1 MWNIITSMPDSNL
14 SRAKLIPWAVLVLI
28 STTAAAAADPPKLPH
43 ASPQSVGMSAEHLAL
58 IDQVVAEGLDAK
70 LMPGCVVL
78 VGRHG
83 KIVHF
88 QAYGNRRVEPDTLPM
103 TRDTVFDMAS
113 ITKPVATA
121 TSMMILLDRG
131 KFRLHDRVSQHLP
144 DFGQNDKAR
153 ITIQQL
159 LTHQSG
165 LIADNPLDD
174 YRQGADEAWRRIWK
188 LSSQAE
194 PGTKFVYSDVNFLV
208 VGELVRKL
216 SGQSVA
222 EFARDNIFQPLGMRE
237 TGFLP
242 PAGLKHRAAP
252 TEERAGQWI
261 QGEVHDPRAYHLG
274 GVAGHAG
281 LFSTAEDLAVYA
293 QTMLSRGSYAGKRI
307 LSERAV
313 DIMTRAYPVSSG
325 QRGLGWDIETGYSL
339 NRGELF
345 TSRAFGHGGFTGTV
359 LWIDPGLDLFV
370 IFLSNRVH
378 PAGKGYVNP
387 LAGRIGSIA
396 AAAIERVE
404 DDPLS
409 KAAGSRREPSAGYG
423 SRREPATIRPVL
435 AGIDVLQRDGFA
447 LLKGR
452 RVGLITNHTGLNRDG
467 ISTVELLHKAPGV
480 ELVALFSPEHGIQ
493 GRLDT
498 SRIPDSRD
506 GATGLPIYSLYGEN
520 RRPTKE
526 SLQGIDTLVFDI
538 QDIGARFYTYIS
550 TMGHAMQA
558 AAEQKLRFVI
568 LDRPNP
574 INGVDV
580 AGPLVDAGR
589 ESFIA
594 FHNIPVRHGM
604 TIGEL
609 AQMFNAERE
618 LALDLQIVRLEGWR
632 RADFFDATG
641 LTWTNPSPNM
651 RSLTQALLYPGIG
664 LLETTNLSVGRG
676 TDTPFEV
683 IGAPWLDGRR
693 LAEELREAKLP
704 GVRFVPVRFTPLDSK
719 FKDTPCGGVNIL
731 ITDREQF
738 EPVATGFA
746 IAVALRKLH
755 PQEWEADAYLRLL
768 VNKEV
773 HQALLD
779 GRSAAELQA
788 LSRNG
793 LAEFMER
800 RERYLLY

>member
-1 MWNIITSMPDSNL
+1 MKAIDPMRCIAIVL
-14 SRAKLIPWAVLVLI
+14 AVSGLASV
-28 STTAAAAADPPKLPH
+28 TPAFADPARLPH
-43 ASPQSVGMSAEHLAL
+43 ASPQSVGMNADHLRL
-58 IDQVVAEGLDAK
+58 IDQAVAEGLDAK

-83 KIVHF
+83 KVVHF
-88 QAYGNRRVEPDTLPM
+88 QAYGNRRVEPDTRPM
-103 TRDTVFDMAS
+103 TRDTVFDIAS

-131 KFRLHDRVSQHLP
+131 RFRLKDRVSQHLP
-144 DFGQNDKAR
+144 DFGQNEKGR
-153 ITIQQL
+153 ITILEL

-165 LIADNPLDD
+165 LIADNPLAD
-174 YRQGADEAWRRIWK
+174 YLQGPDEAWQRIWK
-188 LSSQAE
+188 LSPQNE

-208 VGELVRKL
+208 LGELVRKL

-222 EFARDNIFQPLGMRE
+222 DFARENIFQPLGMRE

-242 PAGLKHRAAP
+242 RQELKQRAAP
-252 TEERAGQWI
+252 TEQREGEWI

-293 QTMLSRGSYAGKRI
+293 QMMLNRGSYGGTRI

-313 DIMTRAYPVSSG
+313 ATMTAAYPVSSG
-325 QRGLGWDIETGYSL
+325 QRGLGWDMQTGYSL

-345 TSRAFGHGGFTGTV
+345 TSQAFGHGGFTGTV
-359 LWIDPGLDLFV
+359 LWIDPGLDMFV

-378 PAGKGYVNP
+378 PAGKGLVNP

-396 AAAIERVE
+396 AAAIDDKVAGTLRV
-404 DDPLS
+404 
-409 KAAGSRREPSAGYG
+409 PSADNR
-423 SRREPATIRPVL
+423 SRSETATGHGTRSVPATIRT
-435 AGIDVLQRDGFA
+435 GIDVLQRDNFS
-447 LLKGR
+447 LLKNR
-452 RVGLITNHTGLNRDG
+452 RVGLITNHTGLNREG
-467 ISTVELLHKAPGV
+467 TSTVELLHKAPNV
-480 ELVALFSPEHGIQ
+480 KLVALFSPEHGIQ
-493 GRLDT
+493 GKLDVPN
-498 SRIPDSRD
+498 IADARD
-506 GATGLPIYSLYGEN
+506 QATGLPIYSLYGES

-550 TMGHAMQA
+550 TMGNAMQA
-558 AAEQKLRFVI
+558 AAEQKLRFVV

-580 AGPLVDAGR
+580 AGPLTDPGR

-594 FHNIPVRHGM
+594 FHRIPVRHGM

-609 AQMFNAERE
+609 ARMFNSE
-618 LALDLQIVRLEGWR
+618 LSLGLDLRIVPVEGWR
-632 RADFFDATG
+632 REEMFDATG

-693 LAEELREAKLP
+693 LAEELRREALP
-704 GVRFVPVRFTPLDSK
+704 GVTFVPVRFTPRESK
-719 FKDTPCGGVNIL
+719 FKETPCGGVNIV
-731 ITDREQF
+731 IINREQF
-738 EPVATGFA
+738 EPLATGFA
-746 IAVALRKLH
+746 LAAQLRKLY
-755 PQEWEADAYLRLL
+755 PQEWEAYAYLRLL
-768 VNKEV
+768 VNREV

-779 GRSAAELQA
+779 GRSATELLE
-788 LSRNG
+788 LSRDDVAG
-793 LAEFMER
+793 FVKR
-800 RERYLLY
+800 RGRFLLYPESSP